1 MISKEVGE
9 MTAMVQK
16 LQNTIKINRELLNQ
30 VQNGKKNKQ
39 SEQVPTSEVQ
49 GSNFDKAYID

>member
-16 LQNTIKINRELLNQ
+16 LQNTIKVNRELLNQ

-39 SEQVPTSEVQ
+39 SEQAPTSEGQ
-49 GSNFDKAYID
+49 WSNFNKSYTD